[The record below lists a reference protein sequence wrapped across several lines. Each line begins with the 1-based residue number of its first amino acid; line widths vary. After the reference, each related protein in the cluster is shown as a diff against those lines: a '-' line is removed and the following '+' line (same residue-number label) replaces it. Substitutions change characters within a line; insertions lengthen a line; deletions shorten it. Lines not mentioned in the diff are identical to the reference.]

1 LKNITISPCSTIREA
16 MKALD
21 NTAEKC
27 LLIVDAEDK
36 LLGSLTDGDI
46 RRAILTGAPFSD
58 DISAVYF
65 NKPDS
70 LLLNSYTNEEAKKI
84 LREKKL
90 PLLPVLDQDGYVVDY
105 VTWQK
110 LGIEEP
116 KSNSLCTVPVVIMAG
131 GRGTRLKPFTDI
143 LPKPLMPIK
152 EKTIIEHIID
162 QFTNFGCQDFY
173 ISVNYKSKIIKAY
186 FEELEPSYNVTF
198 IEEEVPL
205 GTVGSLS
212 LLADKLQSPFFVTN
226 CDILVK
232 TDFEKLLT
240 HHTSGGFQM
249 SLVASA
255 KDYIIPYGTC
265 DLAADGSLDQIN
277 EKPNYEFLV
286 NTGLYILNPQ
296 VLSLI
301 PEDKVFH
308 ATCLMDAIK
317 ASGANVGVFPVNE
330 SSWIDIGQWG
340 EYNSSFDKIL

>member
-1 LKNITISPCSTIREA
+1 LKNITIPPSSTIREA

-27 LLIVDAEDK
+27 LLVVNEEGK
-36 LLGSLTDGDI
+36 LLGTLTDGDI
-46 RRAILTGAPFSD
+46 RRKILTGAPFSD
-58 DISAVYF
+58 EISAVYF
-65 NKPDS
+65 DKPHS
-70 LLLNSYTNEEAKKI
+70 LLIHSFSNEEAKKI
-84 LREKKL
+84 LRKKSL

-116 KSNSLCTVPVVIMAG
+116 KSSKLSAVPVVIMAG

-143 LPKPLMPIK
+143 LPKPLMPVK
-152 EKTIIEHIID
+152 EKTIIEHIIG

-198 IEEEVPL
+198 IEEDTPL
-205 GTVGSLS
+205 GTAGSLG
-212 LLADKLQSPFFVTN
+212 LLKGKLNSPFFVTN

-240 HHTSGGFQM
+240 HHTTGGFQM

-265 DLAADGSLDQIN
+265 DLAVDGSLEQIN
-277 EKPNYEFLV
+277 EKPN
-286 NTGLYILNPQ
+286 
-296 VLSLI
+296 
-301 PEDKVFH
+301 
-308 ATCLMDAIK
+308 
-317 ASGANVGVFPVNE
+317 
-330 SSWIDIGQWG
+330 
-340 EYNSSFDKIL
+340 